1 MSQLSNS
8 ADTAEPLPEP
18 PAGELDYFADALGWE
33 ADREAR
39 REKSERRA
47 WRVAG
52 AASFLAVIA
61 LVGIATL
68 APYRRNVPY
77 LFAMEKATGNV
88 EFVGAIDDRRITGY
102 QELLDK
108 HWAQRYIVARES
120 YNYKLLQSDYDTVL
134 GMSNELVARD
144 FARLYEGAYARDA
157 KYGASVEMRV
167 MILSVQLSPNGTG
180 NQAVIRFAKST
191 RRIEAESNE
200 APQYFVATI
209 AYEYKP
215 TMAGKEKDL
224 IANPLGYR
232 VTSYRVDSEIAPI
245 SAPSQKSPTS

>member
-1 MSQLSNS
+1 VNVDDSK
-8 ADTAEPLPEP
+8 A
-18 PAGELDYFADALGWE
+18 YFASGQDWE

-39 REKSERRA
+39 REKSEQRA

-52 AASFLAVIA
+52 ASATIA
-61 LVGIATL
+61 LAAVVGLASL
-68 APYRRNVPY
+68 APLRRNVPY
-77 LFAMEKATGNV
+77 LFALEKTSGNV
-88 EFVGAIDDRRITGY
+88 EFVGAVDDRRIAGY

-120 YNYKLLQSDYDTVL
+120 YNYKLLQADYDTVL
-134 GMSNELVARD
+134 GMSNETVGRD

-157 KYGASVEMRV
+157 KYGASVEMKV
-167 MILSVQLSPNGTG
+167 SVLSVQLSHNGIG
-180 NQAVIRFAKST
+180 DQAVVRFAKTT
-191 RRIEAESNE
+191 RRIEADASE

-224 IANPLGYR
+224 MANPLGYR
-232 VTSYRVDSEIAPI
+232 VTSYRVDSELAPVA
-245 SAPSQKSPTS
+245 APAPRNTGQ

>member
-1 MSQLSNS
+1 MRDTMTVGP
-8 ADTAEPLPEP
+8 ADEQAYY
-18 PAGELDYFADALGWE
+18 AGALDWE

-39 REKSERRA
+39 REKSEVRA

-52 AASFLAVIA
+52 AASLIAITAVI
-61 LVGIATL
+61 GIASL
-68 APYRRNVPY
+68 APFRRNVPF
-77 LFAMEKATGNV
+77 LFAMEKTTGNV
-88 EFVGAIDDRRITGY
+88 EFVGAVDDRRLAGY

-134 GMSNELVARD
+134 GMSNETVGRD

-157 KYGASVEMRV
+157 KFGTSVEMKV
-167 MILSVQLSPNGTG
+167 TVLSVQLSRNAAGD
-180 NQAVIRFAKST
+180 QAVIRFSKIT
-191 RRIEAESNE
+191 RRIEAEASDP
-200 APQYFVATI
+200 AQYFVATI

-215 TMAGKEKDL
+215 TMAGKEKEL

-232 VTSYRVDSEIAPI
+232 VVSYRVDSELAPI
-245 SAPSQKSPTS
+245 SAPAKSAG

>member
-1 MSQLSNS
+1 MHDKATVGA
-8 ADTAEPLPEP
+8 ADLRA
-18 PAGELDYFADALGWE
+18 YFAEGLDWE
-33 ADREAR
+33 ADREAM

-52 AASFLAVIA
+52 AATLMAIAAVAALAS
-61 LVGIATL
+61 L
-68 APYRRNVPY
+68 APFRRNVPY
-77 LFAMEKATGNV
+77 LFAMEKTTGNV
-88 EFVGAIDDRRITGY
+88 EFVGALDDRRVAGY
-102 QELLDK
+102 QDLLDK

-134 GMSNELVARD
+134 GMSNEAVGRD

-157 KYGASVEMRV
+157 KYGANVEMKV
-167 MILSVQLSPNGTG
+167 AVLSIQLSKSAAG
-180 NQAVIRFAKST
+180 NQAVIRFGKTT
-191 RRIEAESNE
+191 RRVEADASE

-224 IANPLGYR
+224 MANPLGYR
-232 VTSYRVDSEIAPI
+232 VTTYRVDSELAPVAAPALKS
-245 SAPSQKSPTS
+245 SAQ

>member
-1 MSQLSNS
+1 MNDMSNS
-8 ADTAEPLPEP
+8 VDMPDPRPVSSVGDETFFAE
-18 PAGELDYFADALGWE
+18 ALGWE

-47 WRVAG
+47 WRVA
-52 AASFLAVIA
+52 AAALLLAVIA
-61 LVGIATL
+61 VTGIATL
-68 APYRRNVPY
+68 APFRRNVPY
-77 LFAMEKATGNV
+77 LFAMEKTTGNV
-88 EFVGAIDDRRITGY
+88 EFVGAIDDRRIAGY

-108 HWAQRYIVARES
+108 HWGQRYIVARES
-120 YNYKLLQSDYDTVL
+120 YNYKLLQSDYDTVI
-134 GMSNELVARD
+134 GMSNEPVGRD

-157 KYGASVEMRV
+157 KYGASIEMRV
-167 MILSVQLSPNGTG
+167 TILSVQLSANGAG
-180 NQAVIRFAKST
+180 SQAVIRFAKAT
-191 RRIEAESNE
+191 RRVDADSND

-245 SAPSQKSPTS
+245 GAPSQKSPTS